1 MKAAVLE
8 HINGPLVVAEVG
20 LTPLTRGQVLV
31 RVLMSGICGSQ
42 LQEIAG
48 YKGNAKFV
56 PHLMGHEGAGIVQ
69 EVGEGVTTVK
79 PGDKVVMHWRKGEG
93 IEADF
98 PTYVYKGKEIRSGK
112 VTTFSEYS
120 IVSENRVTA
129 VPHDTPNELCAL
141 LGCSLS
147 TALGAV
153 NAEAKLQPGETMLIV
168 GAGGLGANLL
178 RAAKIAQAGKIILI
192 DIHEHKR
199 EWVRGLGA
207 DLYVNTAAEDLRGA
221 LLAGAGLTEVD
232 VIVDTSGA
240 KRAIEATLPLLSGK
254 GRFIMLGQPKP
265 GETIELQDALHM
277 FGGDGKSIKATQGGK
292 FAPHEEIPRYLALHK
307 SGTLRVDDLI
317 THRIRLDEVNDA
329 LDLLRKGRAA
339 RVLIDF
345 NSNPVKPSLLDSYK
359 RMLLL
364 RVAEEELVQLYLDE
378 KLFSMVHFYVGQE
391 AVGAGVCSQLNL
403 EDKVLSTHRSHGHYL
418 AKGGNLKRMVC
429 ELLGRSNGAA
439 RGKGGSMHMIDK
451 SVNFVGSTPLLGSAI
466 PLAAGVAFEEKY
478 NKKDGVVVGFMGD
491 GASEEGVVYETYNL
505 AALYELPL
513 LLVIE
518 NNTWS
523 VNSNIAERRGKKYDI
538 GTIAKGFGL
547 PYLRA
552 DGNDFN
558 DVSQKAAT
566 LLAGIRAGGGPAVLE
581 CLTYRH
587 MAHSTP
593 LMDDKHGLRK
603 EDTLERR
610 LQRDSMKLMRSE
622 LLSQG
627 VADEARL
634 KRMEEEARAEVR
646 EAIAFAKASPYPQ
659 KEEMFTD
666 VFYE

>member
-8 HINGPLVVAEVG
+8 EINGPLMVAEVG

-56 PHLMGHEGAGIVQ
+56 PHLMGHEGAGIVE

-79 PGDKVVMHWRKGEG
+79 VGDKVVMHWRKGEG

-98 PTYVYKGKEIRSGK
+98 PAYLYKGKEIRSGK

-129 VPHDTPNELCAL
+129 VPHDTPNEICAL

-147 TALGAV
+147 TALGTV
-153 NAEAKLQPGETMLIV
+153 NNEAQLQPGETVMII
-168 GAGGLGANLL
+168 GAGGLGANLV
-178 RAAKIAQAGKIILI
+178 RAAKIANAGAIVSV

-199 EWVRGLGA
+199 EWIGLIGA
-207 DLYVNTAAEDLRGA
+207 DAYINTAVEDLRAA
-221 LLAGAGLTEVD
+221 LMSNAQLKEVD
-232 VIVDTSGA
+232 VIIDTSGA
-240 KRAIEATLPLLSGK
+240 KKAIEAALPLLSGK
-254 GRFIMLGQPKP
+254 GRFVMLGQPKP

-277 FGGDGKSIKATQGGK
+277 FGGDGKTIKATQGGK
-292 FAPHEEIPRYLALHK
+292 FSPHEEIPRYLKLHK
-307 SGTLRVDDLI
+307 SGALPVDDLI
-317 THRIRLDEVNDA
+317 THRVRLEDINEA
-329 LDLLRKGRAA
+329 LDLLRAGKAA

-345 NSNPVKPSLLDSYK
+345 SPMKPTLLESYK
-359 RMLLL
+359 SMLLL
-364 RVAEEELVQLYLDE
+364 RVAEEELVQLYLD
-378 KLFSMVHFYVGQE
+378 KKIFSMVHFYVGQE
-391 AVGAGVCSQLNL
+391 AVGVGVCSQLEL
-403 EDKVLSTHRSHGHYL
+403 KDKVLSTHRSHGHYL

-429 ELLGRSNGAA
+429 ETIGRSNGAA

-451 SVNFVGSTPLLGSAI
+451 SVNFIGSTPLLGSAI
-466 PLAAGVAFEEKY
+466 PLAAGVAFAEKY
-478 NKKDGVVVGFMGD
+478 NNKGGVVVGFMGD

-505 AALYELPL
+505 ASLYELPL

-518 NNTWS
+518 NNSWS
-523 VNSNIAERRGKKYDI
+523 VNSNVVNRRGKKYDI
-538 GTIAKGFGL
+538 ATIVKGFGL

-552 DGNDFN
+552 DGNDFK
-558 DVSQKAAT
+558 DVSAKAAT
-566 LLAGIRAGGGPAVLE
+566 LLKGIRAGGGPAVLE
-581 CLTYRH
+581 CMTYRH

-593 LMDDKHGLRK
+593 LMDDKNNLRR
-603 EDTLERR
+603 EDTLDRR
-610 LQRDSMKLMRSE
+610 LERDS
-622 LLSQG
+622 
-627 VADEARL
+627 L
-634 KRMEEEARAEVR
+634 KRMRKEVLESGVSEEWLDELEEKTRVEVR
-646 EAIAFAKASPYPQ
+646 EAIEFANASPYPQ

-666 VFYE
+666 VLYA

>member
-8 HINGPLVVAEVG
+8 EINGPLMVAEVG
-20 LTPLTRGQVLV
+20 LTPLTRG
-31 RVLMSGICGSQ
+31 
-42 LQEIAG
+42 
-48 YKGNAKFV
+48 
-56 PHLMGHEGAGIVQ
+56 
-69 EVGEGVTTVK
+69 
-79 PGDKVVMHWRKGEG
+79 KVVVRWRKGEG

-98 PTYVYKGKEIRSGK
+98 PAYLYKGKEIRSGK

-129 VPHDTPNELCAL
+129 VPHDTPNEICAL

-147 TALGAV
+147 TALGTV
-153 NAEAKLQPGETMLIV
+153 NNEAQLQPGETVMII
-168 GAGGLGANLL
+168 GAGGLGANLV
-178 RAAKIAQAGKIILI
+178 RAAKIANAGAIVSV

-199 EWVRGLGA
+199 EWIGLIGA
-207 DLYVNTAAEDLRGA
+207 DAYINTAVEDLRAA
-221 LLAGAGLTEVD
+221 LMSNAQLKEVD
-232 VIVDTSGA
+232 VIIDTSGA
-240 KRAIEATLPLLSGK
+240 KKAIEAALPLLSGK
-254 GRFIMLGQPKP
+254 GRFVMLGQPKP

-277 FGGDGKSIKATQGGK
+277 FGGDGKAIKATQGGK

-307 SGTLRVDDLI
+307 SGALRVDDLI

-418 AKGGNLKRMVC
+418 AKGGNLKRIVC

-466 PLAAGVAFEEKY
+466 PLAAGGAFGEKY
-478 NKKDGVVVGFMGD
+478 NNKG
-491 GASEEGVVYETYNL
+491 GA
-505 AALYELPL
+505 
-513 LLVIE
+513 
-518 NNTWS
+518 
-523 VNSNIAERRGKKYDI
+523 
-538 GTIAKGFGL
+538 
-547 PYLRA
+547 
-552 DGNDFN
+552 
-558 DVSQKAAT
+558 
-566 LLAGIRAGGGPAVLE
+566 
-581 CLTYRH
+581 
-587 MAHSTP
+587 
-593 LMDDKHGLRK
+593 
-603 EDTLERR
+603 
-610 LQRDSMKLMRSE
+610 
-622 LLSQG
+622 
-627 VADEARL
+627 
-634 KRMEEEARAEVR
+634 
-646 EAIAFAKASPYPQ
+646 
-659 KEEMFTD
+659 
-666 VFYE
+666 